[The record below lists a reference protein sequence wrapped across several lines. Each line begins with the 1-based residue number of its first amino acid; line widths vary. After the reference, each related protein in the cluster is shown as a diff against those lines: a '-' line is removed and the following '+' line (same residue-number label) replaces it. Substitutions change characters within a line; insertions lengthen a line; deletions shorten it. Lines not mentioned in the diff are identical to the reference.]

1 MRASRAARRRWR
13 IRDRCTPTERVGTR
27 RFASSSVGPG
37 LEVGDPARSRPPGV
51 TDHDATID
59 ICVAVYDGSSFIDQP
74 RLVGVLRT
82 GGGGGL
88 TGVVHLTDPQSA
100 RARQRR
106 RRAGGL
112 PMDKIIPRW
121 EWRTFGPSFGP
132 AEAQFA
138 ALEPT
143 GIQESD
149 ELYLLSGMGDNV
161 KVRDDLMDIKVFVET
176 DAAGL
181 EPWRPV

>member
-1 MRASRAARRRWR
+1 
-13 IRDRCTPTERVGTR
+13 
-27 RFASSSVGPG
+27 
-37 LEVGDPARSRPPGV
+37 
-51 TDHDATID
+51 
-59 ICVAVYDGSSFIDQP
+59 
-74 RLVGVLRT
+74 
-82 GGGGGL
+82 
-88 TGVVHLTDPQSA
+88 
-100 RARQRR
+100 
-106 RRAGGL
+106 
-112 PMDKIIPRW
+112 MDKIIPRW

-132 AEAQFA
+132 AEAAFA

-181 EPWRPV
+181 EQWGPVLKATFPLAAADTIRRPRGAPPARAAARARDVHPRPVRGRARRPTRCGR